1 MHLLQWNQFINWNP
15 DQMRTFYPAFHLLV
29 WIHYIHINTHTPVVH
44 IPFSMLNH
52 MMIYVYISDNY
63 FRAHILYKTIRI
75 MRKYY
80 VPNCNEIFYLIW
92 YILLYLVHIWYV
104 LFYMSMI
111 YMYISLHN
119 YVNCFDLH
127 LLMIYLIIVSWWY
140 ENLCRKY
147 VVSKRSSRLAV
158 KFSYNDFLSY
168 KIPTA

>member
-1 MHLLQWNQFINWNP
+1 MAIIGWGVHFFVDCNVIRNCCISNQFLFEIGSENWGREIWSKALHLLHVNQFINWNP
-15 DQMRTFYPAFHLLV
+15 NQMRTFYPAFHLLV

-92 YILLYLVHIWYV
+92 YILLYLVCIWYV
-104 LFYMSMI
+104 L
-111 YMYISLHN
+111 
-119 YVNCFDLH
+119 
-127 LLMIYLIIVSWWY
+127 
-140 ENLCRKY
+140 
-147 VVSKRSSRLAV
+147 
-158 KFSYNDFLSY
+158 
-168 KIPTA
+168 